1 MLFRSQLPS
10 NNQVG
15 LTHYKRGCL
24 PPPPSLDLL
33 LSSFSLPFLGSSLP
47 PSPISFSLSPC
58 VHGQPLLLYSLP
70 LSAFLCLYYPLNSP
84 PHALNKLYSILYCHV
99 AGPSGGK
106 TCLDMGLLRHLPSSY
121 LITPPHRT
129 YPPPLSSY
137 KDIMWFCN
145 SDKGQ
150 NFSFRVKYFM

>member
-1 MLFRSQLPS
+1 MLAFCLSSSPQLPGNS
-10 NNQVG
+10 QVG

-47 PSPISFSLSPC
+47 PSPLSFPLSPR

-84 PHALNKLYSILYCHV
+84 PYAPNKLYSILYRPV
-99 AGPSGGK
+99 ADPSEEAIPWHGPVETS
-106 TCLDMGLLRHLPSSY
+106 PF
-121 LITPPHRT
+121 LIPHHTPIEHT
-129 YPPPLSSY
+129 
-137 KDIMWFCN
+137 
-145 SDKGQ
+145 
-150 NFSFRVKYFM
+150 SFLFLVL